1 MSLAQ
6 SWRIFRRMQ
15 DTVVAVAGLAYG
27 GAALEAWR
35 ALPGA
40 VGVKLWR
47 LALYPGGLLAVALIA
62 ALSAPLLRRALL
74 RHLWMSYR
82 TGFGQSVISVLVG
95 VGVLIALAVFSIW
108 PILHGGPID
117 PRFGGA
123 FAAYGAGIGL
133 LLAEAILVRRIEADP
148 KMRREL
154 QA

>member
-1 MSLAQ
+1 
-6 SWRIFRRMQ
+6 MQ

-47 LALYPGGLLAVALIA
+47 LGLYPGGLLAVALIA
-62 ALSAPLLRRALL
+62 ALWAPILRGALL
-74 RHLWMSYR
+74 RHLWISYR
-82 TGFGQSVISVLVG
+82 TGFGQSVISVLAG
-95 VGVLIALAVFSIW
+95 VGVLIALAIFSIW
-108 PILHGGPID
+108 PILHGGPLD

-148 KMRREL
+148 HFRGQIE
-154 QA
+154 A

>member
-1 MSLAQ
+1 
-6 SWRIFRRMQ
+6 MQ

-95 VGVLIALAVFSIW
+95 VVVLIALAVFSIW
-108 PILHGGPID
+108 PIVHGDPID

-148 KMRREL
+148 RMRQQLE
-154 QA
+154 A